1 MSPKAHVE
9 EEQSGFDPEER
20 GQGPGSFD
28 GQRMQDSGEAAD
40 RSTGGCEWML
50 VMLNLRGS
58 RSRRCLDSVTDL
70 GLWEQG
76 DAVLGQVSEKQS
88 LRQGFL

>member
-1 MSPKAHVE
+1 
-9 EEQSGFDPEER
+9 
-20 GQGPGSFD
+20 
-28 GQRMQDSGEAAD
+28 
-40 RSTGGCEWML
+40 ML

>member
-1 MSPKAHVE
+1 MKKNRVDST
-9 EEQSGFDPEER
+9 QRR
-20 GQGPGSFD
+20 GARALAVLMDRGC
-28 GQRMQDSGEAAD
+28 RIAEKRAD

>member
-1 MSPKAHVE
+1 MKKNRVDST
-9 EEQSGFDPEER
+9 QRR
-20 GQGPGSFD
+20 GARALAVLMDRGC
-28 GQRMQDSGEAAD
+28 RIAEKWAD
-40 RSTGGCEWML
+40 RSTGGCEWRL
-50 VMLNLRGS
+50 VLLDLRGS
-58 RSRRCLDSVTDL
+58 RSGRCLDSVTDL